1 MPNNRFNKQVTPK
14 GYKAGGSV
22 KAGPGPTPSRPR
34 GGKPKPT
41 PSKQQRKMGA
51 GAMARKKEDSSKTL
65 GKFMKAKIDSTES
78 TVKKGGIG
86 ADRVLSKYRNPKR
99 AEKFIKS
106 GGLRKNAKDAAYYK
120 SIGLTGKRGEQ
131 AAKDFFKP
139 ESKKMPVSNLLAI
152 SNRVKKKM
160 GGSLKPVQPN
170 QKGLSKLPTEVRNKM
185 GYMQD
190 GGKVKDK
197 PGKNIVL
204 GKTFH
209 PITELAMINNIVK
222 RFNSRD
228 KKFASV
234 NDLQDRHKEI
244 KEKFFTKGVKPSEIQ
259 KLDKEFKSRLV
270 KAKSR
275 ANEIISNRPGMKE
288 YRKKQQKAK
297 AIDTGSEN

>member
-14 GYKAGGSV
+14 GYKAGGQVSPTK
-22 KAGPGPTPSRPR
+22 KAGPKAGRP
-34 GGKPKPT
+34 KLT

-139 ESKKMPVSNLLAI
+139 ESKKMPVSKLLAI
-152 SNRVKKKM
+152 SNRVEKKM
-160 GGSLKPVQPN
+160 GGSLKPVDPKT

-185 GYMQD
+185 GYMKK
-190 GGKVKDK
+190 GGKVH
-197 PGKNIVL
+197 GK
-204 GKTFH
+204 
-209 PITELAMINNIVK
+209 
-222 RFNSRD
+222 
-228 KKFASV
+228 
-234 NDLQDRHKEI
+234 
-244 KEKFFTKGVKPSEIQ
+244 
-259 KLDKEFKSRLV
+259 
-270 KAKSR
+270 
-275 ANEIISNRPGMKE
+275 
-288 YRKKQQKAK
+288 
-297 AIDTGSEN
+297 

>member
-22 KAGPGPTPSRPR
+22 KEDPMRD
-34 GGKPKPT
+34 
-41 PSKQQRKMGA
+41 
-51 GAMARKKEDSSKTL
+51 RKKQPLRT
-65 GKFMKAKIDSTES
+65 
-78 TVKKGGIG
+78 
-86 ADRVLSKYRNPKR
+86 
-99 AEKFIKS
+99 KS
-106 GGLRKNAKDAAYYK
+106 GGKKTNPFDPNKD
-120 SIGLTGKRGEQ
+120 
-131 AAKDFFKP
+131 
-139 ESKKMPVSNLLAI
+139 SKKRLG
-152 SNRVKKKM
+152 RKM

-197 PGKNIVL
+197 PGKNMVL

-209 PITELAMINNIVK
+209 PITENAMVNNIIK
-222 RFNSRD
+222 NFSGN

-234 NDLQDRHKEI
+234 GDLQDRHKEI
-244 KEKFFTKGVKPSEIQ
+244 KEKFFNKGVKPSEIQ

-275 ANEIISNRPGMKE
+275 ANKTIANRPGMKE